1 MAYVWIWDTL
11 SSRGYWSGMVK
22 DFCKRGD
29 HNWVEA
35 NVYPRVDAD
44 SHICNYHSTHRNRPG
59 RRSPRLRR
67 CMCMQNRR
75 GEEQRD

>member
-1 MAYVWIWDTL
+1 MAYAWIWDTL

-35 NVYPRVDAD
+35 NVYPQVDAD
-44 SHICNYHSTHRNRPG
+44 SHICNYHFHAPQPAWAQIAVTEVLHVQ
-59 RRSPRLRR
+59 L
-67 CMCMQNRR
+67 C
-75 GEEQRD
+75 